1 MAGPSTNE
9 IDLLALLLKAVRIVR
24 DNFWVILI
32 FFIIGAGVGF
42 AYYYSSTKVYET
54 RMVIS
59 SEIMTESYSKQM
71 VSSLNQFLT
80 EGNVKALAQQLS
92 IPESVAGEIAYISIK
107 SPYANENEIGKEI
120 DRKYFVVTVE
130 VLNLAIL
137 DQLQESLIHYFE
149 NNEYVKIR
157 VEQNKKSYNQLIE
170 RSEQEIRDLEALKEK
185 INKGDLFQS
194 AKGGVAFDLTQINS
208 KILEIT
214 KDKLKLQNDL
224 ELVNSVHVI
233 DGFKRFEKPVRPKF
247 GLTLIA
253 GSMVGILFVAL
264 FIAFKSVRKLLRM
277 EEESRKAA

>member
-1 MAGPSTNE
+1 MAGTSTNE
-9 IDLLALLLKAVRIVR
+9 IDLLDLLLKAVRIVR
-24 DNFWVILI
+24 DNFWLILV
-32 FFIIGAGVGF
+32 FFIVGAGVGF
-42 AYYYSSTKVYET
+42 AYYHSSTKVYES

-80 EGNVKALAQQLS
+80 EGNVKALAQQLNM
-92 IPESVAGEIAYISIK
+92 PETVAGEIAHISIK

-120 DRKYFVVTVE
+120 DRKYLVVTVE
-130 VLNLAIL
+130 VYNLAIL
-137 DQLQESLIHYFE
+137 DQLQQSLIHFFE

-157 VEQNKKSYNQLIE
+157 VEQNKNSYNQLIA
-170 RSEQEIRDLEALKEK
+170 RSEQEIKDLEALKEK

-194 AKGGVAFDLTQINS
+194 AKGGVAFDLTQVNS

-233 DGFKRFEKPVRPKF
+233 DGFKRFERPIRPKF
-247 GLTLIA
+247 GLTLVA
-253 GSMVGILFVAL
+253 GSMVGMLFVAL